1 MGKKHTQDRARDHS
15 RDYIRE
21 PGQGH
26 GRGYTA
32 EPGRDDG
39 RVYRQPPSARKPEIR
54 NGARP
59 KSSLSTWLT
68 ILTPMVLVVL
78 VGGYLLGLANPSAG
92 MSPTMTPTPMGSAGG
107 STGSTGGAKTQNV
120 SLPGYVKGTNM
131 TAAYQFA
138 VDRPDVL
145 EYVPCF
151 CGCGQHS
158 GHKSNKNCFV
168 KDAQTGQTNAKVAFD
183 DHGANCDMCID
194 LAVDAKRM
202 TAEGKSLKEIRQYV
216 EGKYGGKGPSTNT
229 PWPQA

>member
-1 MGKKHTQDRARDHS
+1 MGKKHTQSQGRGREPGRDYN

-21 PGQGH
+21 PGREYS
-26 GRGYTA
+26 RGYSS

-39 RVYRQPPSARKPEIR
+39 RVSRQPPSVRKPQLKKGSR
-54 NGARP
+54 
-59 KSSLSTWLT
+59 LSTWLM

-78 VGGYLLGLANPSAG
+78 VGGYFLGLASPTAG
-92 MSPTMTPTPMGSAGG
+92 MSPTMTPTPMGS
-107 STGSTGGAKTQNV
+107 SGSTGGAKTQNV
-120 SLPGYVKGTNM
+120 SLPNYVKGANM

-145 EYVPCF
+145 DYVPCF

-168 KDAQTGQTNAKVAFD
+168 KDAQAGQTNGQVAFD
-183 DHGANCDMCID
+183 DHGANCDMCIE
-194 LAVDAKRM
+194 LANDAQRM

-216 EGKYGGKGPSTNT
+216 ESKYGGKGPSTNT